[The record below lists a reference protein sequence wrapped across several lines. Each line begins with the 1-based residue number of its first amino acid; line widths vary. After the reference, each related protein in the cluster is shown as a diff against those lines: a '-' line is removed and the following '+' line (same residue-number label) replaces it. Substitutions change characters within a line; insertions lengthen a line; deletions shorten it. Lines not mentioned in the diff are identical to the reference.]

1 MISNESFLGKNLILK
16 SIRKNNIMENN
27 KNQIKQYAIDTFE
40 AEAAAVRNLSN
51 LLTDDFAKAVEAI
64 LKCTGKV
71 VVTGMGKS
79 GIIGKKIAATL
90 ASTGTPSF
98 FLHPGEA
105 YHGDLGMI
113 SSNDIV
119 LAIAN
124 SGQTDEILRL
134 IPFMQNNGNTII
146 AMTGNPESTLAKNA
160 HLNLNIAVERE
171 ACPLNLAPTS
181 STTAMLVMG
190 DALAIALMK
199 VRGFRAEDYA
209 VFHPGGSLGRRLLT
223 RVKDVMRKDALCVPK
238 TMTLGDVI
246 IAISDARLGIA
257 AVVED
262 GKLIGVITDGDVRR
276 AMAKYKERFFSIQ
289 AEEIM
294 SRTPKTISP
303 EARITA
309 AEEMMRVHKIHSIIV
324 TDDNSA
330 VVGVVEFFN
339 VSVLG

>member
-1 MISNESFLGKNLILK
+1 MKNDTNM
-16 SIRKNNIMENN
+16 S
-27 KNQIKQYAIDTFE
+27 QIKQYAIDTFN
-40 AEAAAVRNLSN
+40 AEADAIRNLSN
-51 LLTDDFAKAVEAI
+51 LLTDDFDQAVEAI
-64 LKCTGKV
+64 LVCTGKV

-90 ASTGTPSF
+90 ASTGTPAF

-113 SSNDIV
+113 SKNDVV

-124 SGQTDEILRL
+124 SGQTDEVLKL

-146 AMTGNPESTLAKNA
+146 AITGNPQSTLAKNA
-160 HLNLNIAVERE
+160 HFHLNINVGRE

-199 VRGFRAEDYA
+199 MRNFKAEDYA

-223 RVKDVMRKDALCVPK
+223 RVRDVMRKDGVPCVPK
-238 TMTLGDVI
+238 TMTLGEGITVI
-246 IAISDARLGIA
+246 IAARRGSA
-257 AVVED
+257 AVVEN

-276 AMAKYKERFFSIQ
+276 AMAKYKENFFRIEAQ
-289 AEEIM
+289 EIM
-294 SRTPKTISP
+294 SRNPKTISP
-303 EARITA
+303 DVRITA
-309 AEEMMRVHKIHSIIV
+309 AEEMMRVNKIHSIIV
-324 TDDNSA
+324 VDDAGA
-330 VVGVVEFFN
+330 VAGVVEFFN

>member
-1 MISNESFLGKNLILK
+1 
-16 SIRKNNIMENN
+16 MEKD

-51 LLTDDFAKAVEAI
+51 LLTDDFAQAVEAI

-71 VVTGMGKS
+71 IVTGMGKS

-160 HLNLNIAVERE
+160 HLHLNISVERE

-309 AEEMMRVHKIHSIIV
+309 AEEMMRLHKIHSIIV